1 MPTDTDRARPHFA
14 RLYMRT
20 AERADQRGGA
30 EHRCR
35 LLEGLHGTVV
45 EIGPGH
51 GANFAY
57 YPTGVTEVIAV
68 EPEPTLREAAI
79 AAASRAPIPIR
90 VMAGSADRIPTED
103 GTADAAVASLVLC
116 SVPSQARALAELRR
130 VLRADGELRFYEH
143 VVADSQ
149 PKRFL
154 LQALDRSGI
163 WSAVAGGCHPARD
176 TTSAIE
182 EAGFEIVRC
191 ERFMFATSRLEPSI
205 PYILGSA
212 RVSS

>member
-1 MPTDTDRARPHFA
+1 MPTDTDRARPRFA
-14 RLYMRT
+14 RLYMRA

-30 EHRCR
+30 EHRRR
-35 LLEGLHGTVV
+35 LLEGLRGTVL

-51 GANFAY
+51 GANFAS
-57 YPTGVTEVIAV
+57 YPAGVTEVIAV

-79 AAASRAPIPIR
+79 AAAARAPTPIR
-90 VMAGSADRIPTED
+90 VVAGSADRIPLAD
-103 GTADAAVASLVLC
+103 GSVDAAVTSLVLC
-116 SVPSQARALAELRR
+116 SVPSQASALAQLRR

-149 PKRFL
+149 PKRLL

-191 ERFMFATSRLEPSI
+191 ERFMFATSRFEPSI